1 LVAEEDSMYLL
12 RFDMR
17 LDDRGAPAEEMYR
30 AALEMTE
37 WADDHDCMVVAF
49 SEHHGSPDGYL
60 SAPTVMAAAAAAR
73 TRKVPIQVAA
83 LLAALHHPVQ
93 MAEELAVLDILS
105 GGRVSYV
112 LGLGYRPEEFDLYGV
127 PMDQRGARLEA
138 AVEVMRCAWA
148 GEPVERDDGSTGE
161 VRVTPLPL
169 TPGGPL
175 LLMGGGTPAAA
186 RRAARLGLGMIT
198 ERTGDLEQHY
208 VEACRALGR
217 EPGMFVGGGDATV
230 VATFVDHDPDAA
242 WERLGPFLLHD
253 ACAYAEWNVGAAKPL
268 PGAVVDVQTVEE
280 VRAAGRYRVYTPD
293 EAVEHVRTSGPLV
306 LHPLCGG
313 TPPDL
318 GWSTLHLVA
327 DEVLPQFG

>member
-1 LVAEEDSMYLL
+1 
-12 RFDMR
+12 
-17 LDDRGAPAEEMYR
+17 MYR

-37 WADDHDCMVVAF
+37 WADDHGCLVVAF

-60 SAPTVMAAAAAAR
+60 PAPIVMAAAAAAR
-73 TRKVPIQVAA
+73 TRRVPIQVAA

-127 PMDQRGARLEA
+127 PMDERAARLEA
-138 AVEVMRCAWA
+138 AVHLLRRAWTD
-148 GEPVERDDGSTGE
+148 ESVEAEDGSVKE
-161 VRVTPLPL
+161 VRVTPIPL

-175 LLMGGGTPAAA
+175 LFMGGGTPAAA

-208 VEACRALGR
+208 VAACRALGK

-242 WERLGPFLLHD
+242 WDRLGPFLLHD
-253 ACAYAEWNVGAAKPL
+253 ARAYAEWNVGAAKPL
-268 PGAVVDVQTVEE
+268 PGSVVDVRTVEE
-280 VRAAGRYRVYTPD
+280 VREAGRYRVYTPE
-293 EAVEHVRTSGPLV
+293 EAVEHVRSSGPLV

-313 TPPDL
+313 TPPEL
-318 GWSTLHLVA
+318 GWSTLRLMA
-327 DEVLPQFG
+327 DEVLPRLD